1 MDDMSDIELR
11 PLPDQTVAG
20 MAPGAETEILA
31 VDYPPTG
38 RETLEAWSAV
48 DDAPDP
54 VVRSWG
60 SVWGVAGVL
69 LGMAA
74 VAALLIGVVGW
85 FVVVGS
91 HRGDVP
97 VLPAGD
103 PTPTLMPATSL
114 PPLIASTTE
123 AAPKPVAAP
132 SVPTKTVTM
141 TAAAPPAA
149 QQLRPDDLFIQRLK
163 AHQITV
169 YNPTQAVAGAAWVC
183 TLMRDGS
190 TTTNAIVTV
199 QTREPAFTD
208 QGAIDYVA
216 ASIDI
221 YCPQYGGTD

>member
-1 MDDMSDIELR
+1 VTAETSA
-11 PLPDQTVAG
+11 PDQTVAG
-20 MAPGAETEILA
+20 MAPGAETEKLTL
-31 VDYPPTG
+31 DYPPTG
-38 RETLEAWSAV
+38 TLEAWSAV
-48 DDAPDP
+48 DDGPDP

-74 VAALLIGVVGW
+74 VTALLIGVVGW

-103 PTPTLMPATSL
+103 PTPTLMPAQVL
-114 PPLIASTTE
+114 PPIASTE
-123 AAPKPVAAP
+123 AAPKPVAP
-132 SVPTKTVTM
+132 VVPTKTVTM
-141 TAAAPPAA
+141 TAAAPPTAS
-149 QQLRPDDLFIQRLK
+149 RPSADELFIQRLK

-183 TLMRDGS
+183 TLMRGGS

-216 ASIDI
+216 ASIDT
-221 YCPQYGGTD
+221 YCPQYTGQ